1 MVKKRPSTSVTFS
14 QKVVHGRPSAADR
27 QQRRRTT
34 IRGNVALGE
43 ERLASIAW
51 GADDWGIAIA
61 VSLKSGGGPATV
73 ILRLRQVC
81 AEYFRNTVLYH

>member
-1 MVKKRPSTSVTFS
+1 MAGHRQRIASSV
-14 QKVVHGRPSAADR
+14 GER
-27 QQRRRTT
+27 QSGQRS
-34 IRGNVALGE
+34 LGE

-73 ILRLRQVC
+73 ILRLR
-81 AEYFRNTVLYH
+81 